1 MSWFPDS
8 VLSNEVE
15 LTGKLEGLSASCVC
29 VCVCV
34 FFFCVTD
41 RERLYDFWI
50 VYVFLYDN
58 RIYPLLL

>member
-1 MSWFPDS
+1 
-8 VLSNEVE
+8 
-15 LTGKLEGLSASCVC
+15 
-29 VCVCV
+29 V